1 MVQVG
6 TVCVHVFETT
16 VTKENDARQG
26 QQGTLTGTY
35 QLVVVGDPN
44 EACGRSWSER
54 KVKGQR
60 DYL

>member
-16 VTKENDARQG
+16 VTKENDARKG

-35 QLVVVGDPN
+35 
-44 EACGRSWSER
+44 
-54 KVKGQR
+54 
-60 DYL
+60 